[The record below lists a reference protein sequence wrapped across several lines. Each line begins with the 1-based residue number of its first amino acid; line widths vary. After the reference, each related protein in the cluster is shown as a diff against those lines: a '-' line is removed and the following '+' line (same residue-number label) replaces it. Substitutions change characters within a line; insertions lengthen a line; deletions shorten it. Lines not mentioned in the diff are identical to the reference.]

1 MRPWPVR
8 LESLALAQLEGC
20 HMADD
25 LQGRRGRRRDQGPHA
40 SAGLLPPQPP
50 APRASGARGVQPR
63 GLQEQGVGRW
73 PVIPSSSQPCCQS
86 LFCSSSSIT
95 SHFCVVVRLCFVGS
109 SCGVCHVWAVQ
120 VSSEFFRFSARKNF
134 VNCRNCGIT
143 AGASCNCRN

>member
-25 LQGRRGRRRDQGPHA
+25 LQGRRGRRRDQRPHA

-50 APRASGARGVQPR
+50 APWASGARGVQPR

-73 PVIPSSSQPCCQS
+73 PVIPVFLPASPAASLSSVPVPASPLIFVLWFVCALLAALVGCVMCGPCKS
-86 LFCSSSSIT
+86 HLNFCDFSPEKTSS
-95 SHFCVVVRLCFVGS
+95 
-109 SCGVCHVWAVQ
+109 
-120 VSSEFFRFSARKNF
+120 
-134 VNCRNCGIT
+134 T
-143 AGASCNCRN
+143 AETAD